1 MPYAGRPHCQRR
13 PTWQRRLGS
22 QLLANP
28 RQAGILAAMHDPG
41 HLIWMDLEM
50 TGLEPD
56 RHVILEIATLITDPD
71 LNVVAEGPE
80 SVIRRDAAAMAEMDE
95 WCVRTH
101 TESGLVERVAASR
114 VEIAGAEAETLA
126 FIQAWTAAGV
136 SPLCGNSIHQ
146 DRRFLRREMPGVDAH
161 LHYRNIDVSTL
172 KELVGRWYP
181 EAPPPPPKQE
191 THRALDDI
199 RESIAELKW
208 YRENFFVAGN

>member
-1 MPYAGRPHCQRR
+1 VPYAGRPHCQRR

-80 SVIRRDAAAMAEMDE
+80 SVIRRDAAAMAEE
-95 WCVRTH
+95 TWPTLTLRQWRGLAPHRT
-101 TESGLVERVAASR
+101 
-114 VEIAGAEAETLA
+114 
-126 FIQAWTAAGV
+126 
-136 SPLCGNSIHQ
+136 
-146 DRRFLRREMPGVDAH
+146 
-161 LHYRNIDVSTL
+161 
-172 KELVGRWYP
+172 
-181 EAPPPPPKQE
+181 
-191 THRALDDI
+191 
-199 RESIAELKW
+199 
-208 YRENFFVAGN
+208 